1 MTEKEII
8 DALYDYLDT
17 LDKSNDE
24 DEDLFQEENKMKTV
38 YYSEDGKKFENKKDC
53 LEYEEKQAAK
63 EADRIKKEQERD
75 ARQKEVEE
83 AYKVYKNLLEKF
95 LDDYGYYT
103 KKYTDASSD
112 YPFLSSLFKA
122 FDL

>member
-1 MTEKEII
+1 
-8 DALYDYLDT
+8 
-17 LDKSNDE
+17 
-24 DEDLFQEENKMKTV
+24 MKTV

-53 LEYEEKQAAK
+53 LEYEDNQAAK

-95 LDDYGYYT
+95 LDDYGTYT
-103 KKYTDASSD
+103 KKYINSASD
-112 YPFLSSLFKA
+112 YPFLSSLFRA